1 MNAARVKLVVGWLWV
16 GVPLGWGVWQ
26 TALKAAQLTG
36 EASTVPLATPSTTIN
51 SLPRQQP

>member
-26 TALKAAQLTG
+26 TALKAAQLF
-36 EASTVPLATPSTTIN
+36 ATPSTTTN
-51 SLPRQQP
+51 SVPRQQP